1 MIYDKVLNEKTKLD
15 DKIIKIQSQIDMLPE
30 GHLIC
35 ASNGKGFKWYQSD
48 GHNPKY
54 IPKGERALAEQLA
67 YKKYL
72 SLQLENARQ
81 EKKAIDAYLVQHN
94 TQAEETEQ
102 AFIHSPRYKELL
114 QTNFRPQSEELKE
127 WAQASYHKNEKNPE
141 NLKHTTYSGQI
152 VRSKSEALIDM
163 FLYKNKIP
171 FRYECLLQI
180 GSISVFPDFTIRHP
194 KTGNIFYWE
203 HFGMIDNSEY
213 CKNML
218 SKLQFYISNGII
230 PTIHLITTFET
241 KDNPLSATTV
251 EKIVE
256 EYFLH

>member
-1 MIYDKVLNEKTKLD
+1 
-15 DKIIKIQSQIDMLPE
+15 
-30 GHLIC
+30 
-35 ASNGKGFKWYQSD
+35 
-48 GHNPKY
+48 
-54 IPKGERALAEQLA
+54 
-67 YKKYL
+67 
-72 SLQLENARQ
+72 
-81 EKKAIDAYLVQHN
+81 
-94 TQAEETEQ
+94 
-102 AFIHSPRYKELL
+102 
-114 QTNFRPQSEELKE
+114 
-127 WAQASYHKNEKNPE
+127 
-141 NLKHTTYSGQI
+141 
-152 VRSKSEALIDM
+152 M

-194 KTGNIFYWE
+194 NTGNIFYWE

>member
-1 MIYDKVLNEKTKLD
+1 M
-15 DKIIKIQSQIDMLPE
+15 
-30 GHLIC
+30 IC

-48 GHNPKY
+48 GHKPKY
-54 IPKGERALAEQLA
+54 IPKG
-67 YKKYL
+67 
-72 SLQLENARQ
+72 
-81 EKKAIDAYLVQHN
+81 
-94 TQAEETEQ
+94 
-102 AFIHSPRYKELL
+102 
-114 QTNFRPQSEELKE
+114 
-127 WAQASYHKNEKNPE
+127 
-141 NLKHTTYSGQI
+141 
-152 VRSKSEALIDM
+152 
-163 FLYKNKIP
+163 
-171 FRYECLLQI
+171 
-180 GSISVFPDFTIRHP
+180 
-194 KTGNIFYWE
+194 E